1 MLTFPGA
8 ARDARG
14 SVLYDVVG
22 APTEV
27 IHSGRSEVTG
37 SVNLIVRGSGNV
49 TGTST
54 GGATQIGLLYSNPP
68 MEIDNIEGSGIRL
81 SFSAGFAAAA
91 PTIVEISNIAIGAHC
106 AGLLTIN
113 LLAGAVPVAGDFI
126 RIEGVRGRISRSVA
140 IVPGSDLFVDLQSVN
155 DPAANGFFPDRVRVV
170 KSFDGLN
177 VHVTSTPT
185 QFNIHI
191 EEGFSRAFVD
201 LDASNDGFN
210 SNDRTDSGG
219 NLLGSPTNSTLIVTR
234 MDGLPD
240 GVSGILWPD
249 ASSVSETGSVLMLI
263 ESNFLGDHGTAT
275 YSFESI
281 NQVGASDL
289 VVESFV
295 ISPGLT
301 FGGGRTNLDDL
312 VATATLGPEAT
323 DGASCAPPSGT
334 PARPRFREA
343 FELLITRLSPSTIV
357 KGSSALTLTV
367 HGAGFVPTSAV
378 RWREQSRS
386 TTFSSFSKLTA
397 TILESDLEKA
407 GVAPITVRN
416 DVFGDSTSNELIFTI
431 SDPALTL
438 FFPQIVSTEA
448 SETALDLSEFT
459 AFGLANLSGGIANLT
474 LMARDARGMQIAGDR
489 ITNPAFLSLAAGEQ
503 APLIDNEIFGPGF
516 SKQNSVG
523 WVRLESNN
531 DQVVGFFL
539 SFNASLE
546 ALDGADVS
554 SDTLTSFV
562 LPEIHRDGFTRIH
575 VANPNDTPAKVSLSL
590 LRADGA
596 PRVTAVDRVIDPDG
610 VLIGPIEEFF
620 PGTAMLESDYLRAT
634 ADVGVVP
641 IEYFGEAHGDPA
653 ALNGQNAL
661 IGATTVYSPQYAVG
675 GAWQSV
681 VTVINLSSLGGTVTL
696 KFISNDGVQ
705 IGDAQ
710 TRILAPR
717 GKLHVTDQDF
727 FVPAEETLRE
737 GYLTIT
743 SQAIQLAG
751 NVVFG
756 GRGGESFS
764 AALPLVSTL
773 RSRIVFTQVA
783 SDDTYYTGIAIL
795 NPNDDPASAV
805 IQVFD
810 RNGVVLGSK
819 IVVIPSRRRVSLL
832 LTEIFPELAGVQLRS
847 GYIKMTVNRNVA
859 SFALF
864 GSDGVLS
871 AIPAQALR

>member
-1 MLTFPGA
+1 
-8 ARDARG
+8 
-14 SVLYDVVG
+14 
-22 APTEV
+22 
-27 IHSGRSEVTG
+27 
-37 SVNLIVRGSGNV
+37 
-49 TGTST
+49 
-54 GGATQIGLLYSNPP
+54 

-91 PTIVEISNIAIGAHC
+91 PTIVEIGNIAIGAHC

-113 LLAGAVPVAGDFI
+113 LLAGAVPVDGDFI

-155 DPAANGFFPDRVRVV
+155 DPTANGFFPDRVRVV

-177 VHVTSTPT
+177 VHLTSTAT

-191 EEGFSRAFVD
+191 EEGFARAFVD
-201 LDASNDGFN
+201 LDANNDGFN

-219 NLLGSPTNSTLIVTR
+219 NLLGSPTGSTLIVAR

-240 GVSGILWPD
+240 GVSGVLWPD
-249 ASSVSETGSVLMLI
+249 ASSVSETGSVLMLM
-263 ESNFLGDHGTAT
+263 ESDFLGDHATAT
-275 YSFESI
+275 YSFESS
-281 NQVGASDL
+281 NQVSASDL
-289 VVESFV
+289 AVESFV

-312 VATATLGPEAT
+312 VATATLGPQAT
-323 DGASCAPPSGT
+323 DVAACTPPSGT
-334 PARPRFREA
+334 PSRPRFREA

-357 KGSSALTLTV
+357 KGSSELTLTV

-378 RWREQSRS
+378 RWKEQSRS
-386 TTFSSFSKLTA
+386 TTFSSFSKLSA
-397 TILESDLEKA
+397 TILESDVEKA

-416 DVFGDSTSNELIFTI
+416 DVFGGSTSNELIFTI
-431 SDPALTL
+431 GDPALTL

-474 LMARDARGMQIAGDR
+474 LMARDAKGMQIAGEQ

-503 APLIDNEIFGPGF
+503 APLIDNQIFGSGF

-546 ALDGADVS
+546 SLDGADVS
-554 SDTLTSFV
+554 PDTLTSFV
-562 LPEIHRDGFTRIH
+562 LPEIHNGFTRIH
-575 VANPNDTPAKVSLSL
+575 VANPNDIPAKVSLNL

-610 VLIGPIEEFF
+610 VLIGSIEEFF
-620 PGTAMLESDYLRAT
+620 PGTATLESDYLRAT

-661 IGATTVYSPQYAVG
+661 VGATTVYSPQYAVG

-681 VTVINLSSLGGTVTL
+681 VTVINLSPLGGTVML
-696 KFISNDGVQ
+696 KFISNDGIQ

-717 GKLHVTDQDF
+717 GKLHVTEQDF

-743 SQAIQLAG
+743 SQGIQLAG

-756 GRGGESFS
+756 ARRGESFS

-773 RSRIVFTQVA
+773 RSRIVFSQVA

-795 NPNDDPASAV
+795 NPNDDNASAV

-819 IVVIPSRRRVSLL
+819 IVVIPSKRRVSLL
-832 LTEIFPELAGVQLRS
+832 LIEIFPELAGMQLRS
-847 GYIKMTVNRNVA
+847 GYVKMTVNRNVA

-871 AIPAQALR
+871 AIPAQALP